1 MTTFVIIDDSMVMR
15 TVLRYMIER
24 GGATVLGE
32 GKDGE
37 EAVAL
42 ACELQPDAITLAA
55 TLRGEEG
62 LAVLAAIQK
71 SSWNGKVFFVVSAEQ
86 SAEEEAAARQPG
98 VNGVLRKPFT
108 LDQVSEEILRVMGQG

>member
-1 MTTFVIIDDSMVMR
+1 MSSFVIIDDSMVMR

-32 GKDGE
+32 GKNSE

-42 ACELQPDAITLAA
+42 AAELKPDAITLAA

-62 LAVLAAIQK
+62 LTVLAAVQK
-71 SSWNGKVFFVVSAEQ
+71 SAWNGKVFFVVGAEQ
-86 SAEEEAAARQPG
+86 SAGEEAAARQSG
-98 VNGVLRKPFT
+98 VDGVLRKPFT
-108 LDQVSEEILRVMGQG
+108 LDQVSTEILRVMGSS